1 MQVDHRLLSQSQAG
15 MRLIAQATIYNKA
28 DFDRLTAYI
37 RENYAPAALED
48 GSADER
54 LRFFRDTHTALGRLK
69 VLHVV
74 SAEKHHVVVVM
85 EAERGDDYFV
95 NDLEVEED
103 YPHRITYFDH
113 YRVDV
118 EFN

>member
-1 MQVDHRLLSQSQAG
+1 MQVDHRLLSRSQAG
-15 MRLIAQATIYNKA
+15 MRLIAQTSIYNKG
-28 DFDRLTAYI
+28 DFERLLTYI

-54 LRFFRDTHTALGRLK
+54 LRFFRDTHAVLGRLK

-85 EAERGDDYFV
+85 EAERGDEYFV

-103 YPHRITYFDH
+103 YPHLITHFDH

-118 EFN
+118 EIT

>member
-1 MQVDHRLLSQSQAG
+1 MQVDHRLLSHSQAG

-28 DFDRLTAYI
+28 EFDRLLDYI
-37 RENYAPAALED
+37 RGTYAPAALED
-48 GSADER
+48 GGADER
-54 LRFFRDTHTALGRLK
+54 LRFFRDTHAALGRLK

-85 EAERGDDYFV
+85 EAEHGDDYFV

-103 YPHRITYFDH
+103 YPHRITHFDH

-118 EFN
+118 EFT